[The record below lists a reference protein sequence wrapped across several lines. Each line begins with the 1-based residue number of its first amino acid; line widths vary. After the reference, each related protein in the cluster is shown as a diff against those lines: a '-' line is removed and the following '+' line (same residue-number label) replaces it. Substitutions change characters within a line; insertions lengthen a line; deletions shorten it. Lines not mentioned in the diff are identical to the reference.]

1 MMRVILGVLATL
13 LGLLGLAL
21 VVDDLAHFAQYG
33 VIDGSALGLL
43 AHTETVIA
51 QLNEWNPSAL
61 SVFGMWFLVPA
72 GFLIVGIWM
81 VAGRLPRREG
91 RK

>member
-1 MMRVILGVLATL
+1 MMRIILGVLATL

-51 QLNEWNPSAL
+51 QLNEWDPSAL
-61 SVFGMWFLVPA
+61 SVFGIWFLTPA
-72 GFLIVGIWM
+72 AFLIVGIWM
-81 VAGRLPRREG
+81 IVERSHRR
-91 RK
+91 K